1 MLFIK
6 EDFQLPISDLQ
17 NAYYVVS
24 DSKAKYDE
32 FLDFAILSFFTDVDW
47 TDFEEEFSKES
58 MLSDFQEYSE
68 EFEIGK
74 DIRFYSREDF
84 DKIPEGSYVKTVDEF
99 YNAIFKEVARLLEEE
114 RREEEE
120 ANELTPEDIPYI
132 YNSPH
137 RYWNV

>member
-17 NAYYVVS
+17 NAYYVVC

-32 FLDFAILSFFTDVDW
+32 FLEFFILSYFTEIDWADFA
-47 TDFEEEFSKES
+47 EEFSKEF
-58 MLSDFQEYSE
+58 MLNDFKEGAE
-68 EFEIGK
+68 AWEIGK
-74 DIRFYSREDF
+74 EIRFYSRDDF

-99 YNAIFKEVARLLEEE
+99 YNAIFKEVERLLEEQ
-114 RREEEE
+114 RKEEEE
-120 ANELTPEDIPYI
+120 ANKLDPEDIPYI
-132 YNSPH
+132 YNSPR